1 MKLAASI
8 IIWIVALFYAYGSL
22 VHVMNMLSLT
32 GFDWRSA
39 PVKWQVLDV
48 VYLVIDVVVVAGL
61 LLSWKAGYV
70 AFYLAALSQIV
81 LYTAFR
87 SWIIDVPPDFAV
99 SDQQRSYLTGL
110 VVFHCVTLVLV
121 TFALKIKLATPDQ
134 VS

>member
-8 IIWIVALFYAYGSL
+8 IIWIVALFYAYGAI

-39 PVKWQVLDV
+39 PAKWQALDV
-48 VYLVIDVVVVAGL
+48 AYLIIDVVVVAGL

-87 SWIIDVPPDFAV
+87 DWIIDVPPEFAV
-99 SDQQRSYLTGL
+99 SDEQRSYLTGL
-110 VVFHCVTLVLV
+110 VIFHCVTLVLV
-121 TFALKIKLATPDQ
+121 TFALKIKLAAPP
-134 VS
+134 

>member
-8 IIWIVALFYAYGSL
+8 IVWIVALFYAYGAL

-48 VYLVIDVVVVAGL
+48 VYLVIDVFVVAGL
-61 LLSWKAGYV
+61 LLSWKVGYV

-87 SWIIDVPPDFAV
+87 SWIVDVPPEFAV
-99 SDQQRSYLTGL
+99 SDEQRSYLTGL

-121 TFALKIKLATPDQ
+121 TIALKAKLTTPTP
-134 VS
+134 VT